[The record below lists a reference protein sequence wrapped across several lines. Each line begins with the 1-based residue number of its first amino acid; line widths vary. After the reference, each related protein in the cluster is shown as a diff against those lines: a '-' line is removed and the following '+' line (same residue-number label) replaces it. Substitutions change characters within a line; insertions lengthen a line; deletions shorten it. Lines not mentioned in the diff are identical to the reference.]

1 MFVLRRGFAAPQHS
15 NTMTLTSTQMVRIL
29 IAIIAVLAIA
39 LCALLALRFWPSGG
53 SPVAPLPTPAPTV
66 PPARTI
72 QIDTPTAGAAVASP
86 ITISGRVDP
95 APAGGALTY
104 RLFDAGGSLIAT
116 GALTVQGAAGQ
127 PGVFSG
133 SIPYTLSAG
142 GPGRIEVVELNS
154 ANGAV
159 LAFVDLPV
167 TLNAAAPQPSPGP
180 GGGQAITIE
189 TPPPGTEVGSPVV
202 LTGRTTRA
210 PSGNRLS
217 YSVRDAAGAQIGG
230 GAFDVGLAAD
240 GGSQFVA
247 SLVFNLPP
255 NGGTIIVEIFE
266 PGAAGAPS
274 VATANINLSVSP
286 PQAITIETPPPGTTV
301 GSPVVITG
309 RTARFPFQG
318 NLGYRFFDL
327 NGRTIGG
334 GVFPVNGQP
343 GGPTTF
349 IANLEFTSPPNGG
362 AITAE
367 IFDQNAADGQTVASA
382 SLSLNVAP
390 PPQQIIIETPP
401 SGTTVGSPVVLTGR
415 TVRFPAGGQLNYRV
429 RGGNGSQIGGG
440 VFAVAGTAE
449 GSATFN
455 ASLTFT
461 PPPQGGPIAVE
472 LFEVDPANGQV
483 ITSSI
488 LQLTVA
494 GPPVTAVPPIGI
506 LPTVVPP
513 TPTAPPVAQAITIE
527 TPPPGTEVGSPLV
540 VTGRLTRFPVPGE
553 LNYRITTADR
563 GLPLGDGVFPVR
575 RSGPAGT
582 ITFTGELEF
591 LIRPGFFGDIDVQ
604 IYERDPTTGVPVASA
619 TVRLT
624 VARPQPRTGNAAPR
638 VEVGSASVSPWRG
651 ANAVMASARH
661 PRGFRPWIAT

>member
-1 MFVLRRGFAAPQHS
+1 MFVLRRDEAAPQHKR
-15 NTMTLTSTQMVRIL
+15 NTMTLTSTQIVRIL
-29 IAIIAVLAIA
+29 LTIIAVLLIA
-39 LCALLALRFWPSGG
+39 LCALLAVRFWPSGG
-53 SPVAPLPTPAPTV
+53 SPAAPAPTPAPTA
-66 PPARTI
+66 PPARAI
-72 QIDTPTAGAAVASP
+72 QIDTPAAGAAVVSP

-116 GALTVQGAAGQ
+116 GALTVQGVAGQ
-127 PGVFSG
+127 PGAFSG

-142 GPGRIEVVELNS
+142 GPGRIEVVELNP
-154 ANGAV
+154 ANGAII
-159 LAFVDLPV
+159 AFADLPV
-167 TLNAAAPQPSPGP
+167 TLNAAAPQPTPGP
-180 GGGQAITIE
+180 GAQTITIE

-240 GGSQFVA
+240 GSSQFVA
-247 SLVFNLPP
+247 SLSFNLPP
-255 NGGTIIVEIFE
+255 NGGTVIVEIFE

-274 VATANINLSVSP
+274 VATASINLSVSP

-349 IANLEFTSPPNGG
+349 IANLEFTPPPNGG

-513 TPTAPPVAQAITIE
+513 TPTAPPVAQTITIE
-527 TPPPGTEVGSPLV
+527 TPAPGTVVGSPLV
-540 VTGRLTRFPVPGE
+540 VTGRLTRFPATGE
-553 LNYRITTADR
+553 LDYRITTADR

-575 RSGPAGT
+575 RLGAAGT

-604 IYERDPTTGVPVASA
+604 IYERDPATGAPVASA

-624 VARPQPRTGNAAPR
+624 VARPQPRTGNVAPR
-638 VEVGSASVSPWRG
+638 AEVAGASLAPWRG
-651 ANAVMASARH
+651 AGAVAPAARRLH
-661 PRGFRPWIAT
+661 GFRPWIAT